1 MKHALHRQKDII
13 LLLAILVTMSF
24 GIGMLHGDLVNPES
38 QISTNDILRSLSP
51 QLIATDIAKVADAIS
66 NLAIDKQL
74 EVVTAIVGNPKS
86 PLSRNQKL
94 HLIFKLVALNSN
106 ESEQIKLLSLLTL
119 FPGLQKGKSPILY
132 RAALNG
138 NEKIIPVLLPIL
150 KKINESEVIKG
161 LEYAIK
167 ADNPKALQTLFANG
181 VSVIPREA
189 TDLLWNVIENNK
201 KAEFVPIL
209 KEQKAF
215 LNSAKKGRTL
225 LVAAAERNNL
235 PLVKALVEAG
245 ADINRIADNEV
256 GSALQIAARKGFT
269 DIDLYL
275 RVKKGARE

>member
-1 MKHALHRQKDII
+1 MKHGIRRQKDII
-13 LLLAILVTMSF
+13 LLLTILVTMSF

-38 QISTNDILRSLSP
+38 QVSTNDILRSLSP
-51 QLIATDIAKVADAIS
+51 QLIATDIVKVADAIS

-74 EVVTAIVGNPKS
+74 EVLKAIVGNPKS
-86 PLSRNQKL
+86 PLNRNQKL
-94 HLIFKLVALNSN
+94 HLIFKVVARSSD
-106 ESEQIKLLSLLTL
+106 ESGQTKLLSVLSEY
-119 FPGLQKGKSPILY
+119 PVLQKGKSPLLY
-132 RAALNG
+132 HAAHEG

-150 KKINESEVIKG
+150 KKINENEMVKG

-167 ADNPKALQTLFANG
+167 ADNPKALQALFANG
-181 VSVIPREA
+181 VSVIAREA
-189 TDLLWNVIENNK
+189 TDLLWNVIQDNK

-215 LNSAKKGRTL
+215 INSAKNGRTL

-235 PLVKALVEAG
+235 SLVKALVEAG
-245 ADINRIADNEV
+245 ADINRIADNEI

-275 RVKKGARE
+275 RVEKGARE

>member
-1 MKHALHRQKDII
+1 MKHGISRQKDII
-13 LLLAILVTMSF
+13 LLLTILVTMSF

-74 EVVTAIVGNPKS
+74 EVLRAIVGNPKS
-86 PLSRNQKL
+86 PLNRNQKL
-94 HLIFKLVALNSN
+94 HLIFKVVARSFD
-106 ESEQIKLLSLLTL
+106 ESGKTKLL
-119 FPGLQKGKSPILY
+119 FPIHQYPFLQKGKSPILY

-138 NEKIIPVLLPIL
+138 NEKIIPVLLPVL
-150 KKINESEVIKG
+150 KKINENEMIKG

-167 ADNPKALQTLFANG
+167 VDNPKALQAMFANG
-181 VSVIPREA
+181 VSVVPREA
-189 TDLLWNVIENNK
+189 TDLLWNVVEDNK

-235 PLVKALVEAG
+235 SLVKALVEAG
-245 ADINRIADNEV
+245 ADINRIANNEV

-275 RVKKGARE
+275 RVEKGARE